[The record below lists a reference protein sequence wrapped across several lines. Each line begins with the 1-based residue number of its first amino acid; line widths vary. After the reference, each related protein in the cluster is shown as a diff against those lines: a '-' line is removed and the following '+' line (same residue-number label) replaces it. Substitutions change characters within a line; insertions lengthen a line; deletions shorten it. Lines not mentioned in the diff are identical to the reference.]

1 MAVRSSGSLVS
12 FTPLNREQRV
22 RRQRLSAMLVIGS
35 IAGSVLLL
43 QVFHDG
49 RRAPHVPAPAA
60 FAYFPN

>member
-12 FTPLNREQRV
+12 FAPLNREQRV
-22 RRQRLSAMLVIGS
+22 RRQRLSAVLVIVS

-43 QVFHDG
+43 QVFHDS
-49 RRAPHVPAPAA
+49 RRAPNAPAPAA